1 VYSGSKGKEKLQ
13 KTSIDD
19 PNDPDS
25 LKGMRLLETISD
37 DIYANIEERAT
48 GKSRSDIFV
57 AEWSH
62 KQDGILDSSRDNA
75 PVSPRVARSLKLG
88 QPGGLL
94 FSLNPKD
101 VSELTRLL
109 V

>member
-1 VYSGSKGKEKLQ
+1 VYSGGKGKENLRGPAP
-13 KTSIDD
+13 IEDL
-19 PNDPDS
+19 NDPDS

-48 GKSRSDIFV
+48 GKSRSDVFV

-75 PVSPRVARSLKLG
+75 PVSPRVASSLKRAG
-88 QPGGLL
+88 PHGESL
-94 FSLNPKD
+94 FSLFKLKRC
-101 VSELTRLL
+101 S
-109 V
+109 

>member
-1 VYSGSKGKEKLQ
+1 VYSGGKGPKEKL
-13 KTSIDD
+13 KGAPIDD
-19 PNDPDS
+19 LKDPDS

-48 GKSRSDIFV
+48 GKSRSDVFV
-57 AEWSH
+57 AEWSQ

-94 FSLNPKD
+94 NSKD
-101 VSELTRLL
+101 VPELTRLL
-109 V
+109 I